1 MNILNVL
8 RKLTV
13 TIVVLTIVSASIL
26 TLYKDREKIAAKVSS
41 FLPRFL
47 VAEISYDDAPL
58 LSEAD
63 IVWANKILEGGYILH
78 FRHAERAKWI
88 DVQMYDSLE
97 SDVHGNG
104 VNNSR
109 LAETDYFA
117 QAVCLNDR
125 GTIQAR
131 AMGEHLRH
139 INLPIGYVISSPICR
154 ARQTA
159 ELAFGGYDRLDRDLV
174 HRGPY
179 NQSVSDHVASLVR
192 LYSDLPM
199 IENSN
204 TVVSAHNSVVHAD
217 MFPNVN
223 GSDGSLDLEE
233 GGFYV
238 ISKTENGLRLE
249 HEFHSFRDFTRVF
262 YIR

>member
-13 TIVVLTIVSASIL
+13 TIFVLTIVSASIL
-26 TLYKDREKIAAKVSS
+26 TLYKDREKIAATVSS
-41 FLPRFL
+41 FLPKSS
-47 VAEISYDDAPL
+47 VAEISYDL
-58 LSEAD
+58 LPEAD

-117 QAVCLNDR
+117 EAVCLSDR

-154 ARQTA
+154 TRQTA

-204 TVVSAHNSVVHAD
+204 TVVSSHCSVIHAD
-217 MFPNVN
+217 MFSNVN
-223 GSDGSLDLEE
+223 GSYGSLDLEE

-249 HEFHSFRDFTRVF
+249 HAFHSFQDFTRVF